1 MITRGPSSLRIV
13 KAALAEADVQPDPA
27 WSDSFSLAEKN
38 GAAYRVWET
47 ASTYEGH
54 PVRLIVV
61 ESSALD
67 QRKGKTLEK
76 ERVKDVN

>member
-1 MITRGPSSLRIV
+1 M
-13 KAALAEADVQPDPA
+13 
-27 WSDSFSLAEKN
+27 
-38 GAAYRVWET
+38 WET

-54 PVRLIVV
+54 PVRLVVV

-76 ERVKDVN
+76 ERAQEAELLEQEQTHWQRHPFSCRKDAEQDFASLKVSLRPGSIT